1 MRTRGAILIVT
12 SVLVLAAGV
21 ALLLR
26 HRGGSEPLIPGEPRP
41 QVPGRLMSV
50 SVGDALV
57 NGVGVG
63 FTTYCEFDAS
73 VIVRDGVVTRVRE
86 QGDRPAVKVGDR
98 VANPPTQ
105 GWVGLD
111 ADVREVEFD
120 LGAYWGSD
128 GLLYIGCAPESVI
141 YYLDGR
147 QARVGDQMPEPER
160 SDTEVLRDMI
170 GGSGKVVVG
179 TVIGL
184 TGTIQHDLA
193 GDTPGEPPVTIPYL
207 SMTIQPVRW
216 LWPKDMPVEKS
227 LTVLF
232 PFGLERGEE
241 MVPGATYLLFL
252 SDRASY
258 GGPGLTNTLA
268 RFRVLDDGRVAPNA
282 FVAYSGIEAVTGVT
296 LEEML
301 AAKSAPDPQAALM
314 ALGRLTIDEVAAKIE
329 AAIAEG
335 PLPVQTPHPGS

>member
-1 MRTRGAILIVT
+1 MRKRDAILIVT
-12 SVLVLAAGV
+12 LVVVLASGV
-21 ALLLR
+21 ALVLR
-26 HRGGSEPLIPGEPRP
+26 HRGGSEPLIPEEPRP
-41 QVPGRLMSV
+41 QVRGRLMSV

-105 GWVGLD
+105 RWVGLD
-111 ADVREVEFD
+111 ADVREVDFD
-120 LGAYWGSD
+120 LGVYWGAD
-128 GLLYIGCAPESVI
+128 GLLHIGCAPESVI
-141 YYLDGR
+141 YWGDGR
-147 QARVGDQMPEPER
+147 VTRVGDEMPEREK
-160 SDTEVLRDMI
+160 SDTEMLRYII
-170 GGSGKVVVG
+170 GDSRQVVVG
-179 TVIGL
+179 MVVGL
-184 TGTIQHDLA
+184 RETIQHDFA

-207 SMTIQPVRW
+207 PVTIQPVRW
-216 LWPKDMPVEKS
+216 LWPKDMPVENS

-252 SDRASY
+252 DDSASY
-258 GGPGLTNTLA
+258 DGPGLTNTLA

-282 FVAYSGIEAVTGVT
+282 FVTHSGIEAVTGVT
-296 LEEML
+296 LGEML

>member
-1 MRTRGAILIVT
+1 MRKRDAILIATLVM
-12 SVLVLAAGV
+12 VLAAGV
-21 ALLLR
+21 VLLLDGT
-26 HRGGSEPLIPGEPRP
+26 GGSEPLIPGEPRP
-41 QVPGRLMSV
+41 QMPGRLMSV
-50 SVGDALV
+50 SVGDAVV

-98 VANPPTQ
+98 VADPPTQ
-105 GWVGLD
+105 RWVGLD
-111 ADVREVEFD
+111 ADVREVDFD
-120 LGAYWGSD
+120 LGVYWGSD

-141 YYLDGR
+141 YYQDGR
-147 QARVGDQMPEPER
+147 QARVGDQMPEREK

-170 GGSGKVVVG
+170 EGSGKVVVG
-179 TVIGL
+179 TVTGL
-184 TGTIQHDLA
+184 TGTIHRDFA
-193 GDTPGEPPVTIPYL
+193 GDNSGEPPVTIPYL

-252 SDRASY
+252 GDSASH
-258 GGPGLTNTLA
+258 GGPGLTSTLN
-268 RFRVLDDGRVAPNA
+268 RFRVLEDGRVAPNA
-282 FVAYSGIEAVTGVT
+282 FVVHSGIEIVSGVT

-314 ALGRLTIDEVAAKIE
+314 ALGRLTIDEVAANIE
-329 AAIAEG
+329 AAMAEG
-335 PLPVQTPHPGS
+335 PLPVQTPHPGP